1 MKSIRK
7 AADALLVLI
16 QSIFVSLAFL
26 SFSPAYI
33 PTPHR
38 DSGIF
43 LFIGSQILKGKV
55 LYRQTWDNKQPLLY
69 VLNALGLWL
78 GRGSAW
84 GVWAVELALFLAALS
99 LLYFI
104 LRKKFSP
111 LISLLI
117 PLVSFLTIYQIMS
130 GNFSEEY
137 SICFQSAVIALLFL
151 VYLPDQ
157 RRLSRPIAAVGMG
170 LLAGISFGL
179 KQTYIDVFLTVSVFL
194 LFLAWV
200 KKDRQILFHLL
211 WMLSGFAVVNLL
223 IVLYFATHG
232 ALQDY
237 IINAYLINKYYSSQG
252 LLEWLQAFLKTFMF
266 LKTYPLLTLM
276 GLIGLG
282 GVIFVLIK
290 LFPSIV
296 RVIQHQVVKWI
307 LLFLGLLGLGF
318 FVFSL
323 YSGKESGIGLLQ
335 GTLLGL
341 SCLALLLCL
350 FLFIRKPTAVGN
362 QEPLRSKLSQFT
374 WSVPGT
380 PAFLFLGLIDLPVVL
395 LTISLSGMNF
405 NHYYIS
411 LFTALFLLLSAGF
424 CFFSDLLAEKK
435 QGRLFDLLFSV
446 ILIAGMVSPVM
457 QIISRLQTTGSPD
470 SRSETAVYLNSVT
483 TPKDKILVWGWE
495 AGIYYLADR
504 QPPTR
509 YAFQFP
515 LYLQTPYQNEATTT
529 LLSDLE
535 ADPPLYIADTVD
547 PEMPFILGKSTADCL
562 QANPLD
568 GSTLQA
574 LIHYVCSNY
583 TYQKSI
589 GDINLYRLTR

>member
-7 AADALLVLI
+7 AVDALLVLI
-16 QSIFVSLAFL
+16 QSIFISLAFL
-26 SFSPAYI
+26 TFSPASI

-69 VLNALGLWL
+69 VLNAIGLWL

-84 GVWAVELALFLAALS
+84 GVWAVELAIFVAALS

-104 LRKKFSP
+104 LRKKFAP

-137 SICFQSAVIALLFL
+137 SICFQSAVIGLLFL

-157 RRLSRPIAAVGMG
+157 RRFSRPIAAVGMG

-179 KQTYIDVFLTVSVFL
+179 KQTYLDVFFSAAVFL
-194 LFLAWV
+194 FFLAWM

-211 WMLSGFAVVNLL
+211 WMLGGFAVVNLL
-223 IVLYFATHG
+223 IVLYFAAHG

-252 LLEWLQAFLKTFMF
+252 LLEWLRAFLKTFLF
-266 LKTYPLLTLM
+266 LKTYPLLGLI

-282 GVIFVLIK
+282 GVIFVLVK
-290 LFPSIV
+290 LSPSIV
-296 RVIQHQVVKWI
+296 RGIQHQAGKWI
-307 LLFLGLLGLGF
+307 FLILGLLGFGF
-318 FVFSL
+318 FGFSL

-341 SCLALLLCL
+341 SCLALLICL

-362 QEPLRSKLSQFT
+362 QEPLRSKLNQLE
-374 WSVPGT
+374 WSAPGA
-380 PAFLFLGLIDLPVVL
+380 PVFLFLGLIDLPVVM

-411 LFTALFLLLSAGF
+411 LFTALYLLLAAGC
-424 CFFSDLLAEKK
+424 CFLYDLLAGKK
-435 QGRLFDLLFSV
+435 PGLLFDLLSSV

-457 QIISRLQTTGSPD
+457 QIISRLQTPGSPD

-515 LYLQTPYQNEATTT
+515 IYLQTPYQNEAATT
-529 LLSDLE
+529 LLSDLK

-547 PEMPFILGKSTADCL
+547 SEMPFIQGMSMTDCL
-562 QANPLD
+562 KANPQD
-568 GSTLQA
+568 GDTLQA
-574 LIHYVCSNY
+574 LLHYVCSNY
-583 TYQKSI
+583 AYEKSI
-589 GDINLYRLTR
+589 GNINIYRLAR